1 MDCMLK
7 RHLAPPP
14 APAYTVTITGKGTAP
29 GSSALLAGVT
39 ADGVTYTSAAVV
51 ELSAGKSFIVT
62 VSGSRGY
69 VKLNGTK
76 VRSGAG
82 DYAYTPSGDCAVN
95 LATMPSLG
103 YGWAEI
109 TA

>member
-1 MDCMLK
+1 MDCMIK
-7 RHLAPPP
+7 RRLNPP
-14 APAYTVTITGKGTAP
+14 AAPVYTVTVTGRGASP

-39 ADGVTYTSAAVV
+39 ADSVTYSSAGTF
-51 ELSAGKSFIVT
+51 ELKAGKSFIVT
-62 VSGSRGY
+62 VNGSKSY

-76 VRSGAG
+76 VHSGAG
-82 DYAYTPSGDCAVN
+82 SYTYTPSGDCTVN

>member
-7 RHLAPPP
+7 RHLNPP
-14 APAYTVTITGKGTAP
+14 AAPSYTVTITGKGNAP
-29 GSSALLAGVT
+29 GSSAPLASVT
-39 ADGVTYTSAAVV
+39 ADGVTYTSAGTF
-51 ELSAGKSFIVT
+51 ELKAGRSFIVT
-62 VSGSRGY
+62 VNGSRGY

-76 VRSGAG
+76 VKNGAG
-82 DYAYTPSGDCAVN
+82 SYIYTPSGDCAVN